1 MMVIPSEDAFLGR
14 EEPLERRAG
23 TGGGG
28 TYAEEETDEEAE
40 EGRPASCRGLGA
52 TGGAMDESIR
62 GADGDE
68 DWTRG

>member
-28 TYAEEETDEEAE
+28 TNDEEDE
-40 EGRPASCRGLGA
+40 DGRLASCRGLGA